1 MVKTLQVLAM
11 GQIILGLKL
20 PQNLFKIVTFIR
32 YLRQCIFGFGGKRM
46 EEYKKKI
53 IELVE
58 KIDRLDMLIYLYT
71 FIKGKVKAE

>member
-1 MVKTLQVLAM
+1 M
-11 GQIILGLKL
+11 GQIFLGLKL

-32 YLRQCIFGFGGKRM
+32 YLRQCVFGFGGKRM

-58 KIDRLDMLIYLYT
+58 KIDRLDMLEYLYY
-71 FIKGKVKAE
+71 FIKDKFKVG

>member
-1 MVKTLQVLAM
+1 
-11 GQIILGLKL
+11 
-20 PQNLFKIVTFIR
+20 
-32 YLRQCIFGFGGKRM
+32 M
-46 EEYKKKI
+46 EEYKKMI